1 MFFDETQHQFKIS
14 GRLVLGVEIPIFLE
28 NYPQETAG
36 RI

>member
-1 MFFDETQHQFKIS
+1 MFFHETQHQFKI
-14 GRLVLGVEIPIFLE
+14 GGKLVLDVEIPIFLE